1 MKKNIENIAVLIVF
15 LCLSLLTGCDNRDKN
30 TSAAEDQSYQYAFE
44 DTGVSPKFYKTA
56 KGYYFTSGKFI
67 YYLDG
72 KTMKYTPVCNKPDC
86 LHDQQTDFYESDQC
100 NAYIR
105 GQESPVTEGIGYY
118 NGYIYYQE
126 SVGDSFDR
134 HYVISRLAADGSS
147 KDIIVDDEDI
157 KNTPYRLIV
166 HRGYLY
172 YTKNKYI
179 LTDKKDSNGNIIMDN
194 ETGVYKIDLDSRE
207 MKPELFLSKDEMMRS
222 DGNAIPVPMQIRAC
236 GDHILTEIW
245 VQNTVDSDEKGS
257 STSVNEHYY
266 LSKNISTKA
275 VTDLS
280 KIDPSGNNYYI
291 DDSRLLFFPT
301 NEPDDLYAVDPDG
314 TTPKKVFSRATPSAG
329 TEEYFGLDESYYYLY
344 SYKTVK
350 DEDTGLD
357 LPTGTN
363 ILKIYSKDFKLLNTV
378 NIDLNINGEK
388 LRFYDIGFSYGDKL
402 MVYTYVYNNDATF
415 DFFLGYIPKEELL
428 KKDGDLTVRMIMG
441 G

>member
-1 MKKNIENIAVLIVF
+1 MNKRIASTLIAV
-15 LCLSLLTGCDNRDKN
+15 LCLSLMTGCANKMNETDTTEILN
-30 TSAAEDQSYQYAFE
+30 TDYQYAFE

-194 ETGVYKIDLDSRE
+194 ETGVYKIDLDSKE

-222 DGNAIPVPMQIRAC
+222 DGSSIPIPMQIRAC

-291 DDSRLLFFPT
+291 DDSHLLFFPT
-301 NEPDDLYAVDPDG
+301 NEPDGLYAAAPDG
-314 TTPKKVFSRATPSAG
+314 TDTQKVFTRNTPPEG
-329 TEEYFGLDESYYYLY
+329 TEEYFGVDDSYYYFY
-344 SYKTVK
+344 SYDTVK
-350 DEDTGLD
+350 DDVTGLE
-357 LPTGTN
+357 LPLGSN
-363 ILKIYSKDFKLLNTV
+363 KLKIYNKAFELINTV
-378 NIDLNINGEK
+378 NIDLKIGGQT
-388 LRFYDIGFSYGDKL
+388 LRFYDTGFSYGDKL
-402 MVYTYVYNNDATF
+402 MVYTYIYNDDATF
-415 DFFLGYIPKEELL
+415 SFVLGYIPKSELL
-428 KKDGDLTVRMIMG
+428 KKDGDLSVRMIMG
-441 G
+441 E

>member
-1 MKKNIENIAVLIVF
+1 MNKRIASTLIAVI
-15 LCLSLLTGCDNRDKN
+15 CLSLLTGCANKTNETDTTEIIN
-30 TSAAEDQSYQYAFE
+30 TDYQYAFE

-100 NAYIR
+100 NACIR

-179 LTDKKDSNGNIIMDN
+179 L
-194 ETGVYKIDLDSRE
+194 
-207 MKPELFLSKDEMMRS
+207 
-222 DGNAIPVPMQIRAC
+222 VPMQIRAC

-245 VQNTVDSDEKGS
+245 IQNTVDSDEKGS

-301 NEPDDLYAVDPDG
+301 NEPDDLYAVNPDG
-314 TTPKKVFSRATPSAG
+314 TNPKKVFSRATPSAG

-415 DFFLGYIPKEELL
+415 DLFLGYIPKEELL
-428 KKDGDLTVRMIMG
+428 KKDGDLTIRMIMG
-441 G
+441 D